1 LQKNSTKHPHPA
13 VNCSDH
19 RPILMAKVQNID
31 LAITIEQVYA
41 AQNYYY
47 YFKKGVL
54 KLNVESVIK

>member
-1 LQKNSTKHPHPA
+1 
-13 VNCSDH
+13 
-19 RPILMAKVQNID
+19 MAKVQNID